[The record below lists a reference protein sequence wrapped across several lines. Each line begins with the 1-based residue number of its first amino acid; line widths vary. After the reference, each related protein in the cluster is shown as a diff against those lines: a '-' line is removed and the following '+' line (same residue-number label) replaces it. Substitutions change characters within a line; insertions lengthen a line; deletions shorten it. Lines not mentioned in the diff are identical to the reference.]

1 MVKKKKNKKI
11 LPENLPFTKKVIR
24 YSVYL
29 FLLLCLAFIFLGLA
43 TNIYFHSIIKDK
55 DTLINNRS
63 TGILLLDNKGDP
75 FFSFYNGKRRKYI
88 PLKVVSKYVE
98 QAVVVS
104 EDREFYQHRGISI
117 RGIIRALGF
126 DLKDR
131 SLAYGGSTITQQL
144 VKNVLLTPEKSL
156 IRKYQEAVLAGQIEA
171 SYSKEEIMEMYL
183 NSIYFGEGSFGIEDA
198 AQTYFGKKA
207 RDLDVAQASFLIGVL
222 PSPSLLSPYSGNR
235 QKAINRQH
243 VILSTMRSV
252 GVISKE
258 EYKKAVKENLIF
270 KNNNTEA
277 NNIAP
282 HFALMV
288 RDELIK
294 TYGEENIVR
303 SGFTVKTT
311 LDTSFQEYAEVTVK
325 NQVGKLAVNQ
335 VSNGAAVAMDPKT
348 GEVKALVGS
357 ADWANEKN
365 GKINMAVSPRQPG
378 SSFKP
383 FVYAIALEERIITP
397 ATVLHDKPITYKDP
411 NCPSCPAYT
420 PRNYDGKFRGNVL
433 ARRALANSLNIPAVE
448 VMQKVGVDKTLLVAR
463 QLGISTL
470 NKKPTD
476 YGLSLVLGSGEVP
489 LIEMTHAYS
498 AFANKGLIKPVKL
511 YTEITDK
518 KSKNIYKS
526 NGEEERVFAEDVAY
540 LVTSILSD
548 KKARLETFG
557 NALNISRT
565 AAVKTGT
572 TNDYKDA
579 WTIGYTPDL
588 VVGVWVGNNDNTPM
602 DLVAGSLGA
611 APIWRDLMEK
621 FGEGKSD
628 MAFEKPSGIAELL
641 ICGVNGLR
649 AKSAT
654 TSAYMEYFI
663 PGTEP
668 ALECKD
674 EQKPTDQPAENKDQG
689 EQLRQLIESTRQE
702 QEQILKDIQKLREE
716 RKGKNKF
723 N

>member
-1 MVKKKKNKKI
+1 MVKKKKNKKV
-11 LPENLPFTKKVIR
+11 LSENLPFTKKVIR
-24 YSVYL
+24 YSFYL
-29 FLLLCLAFIFLGLA
+29 FLFLCLAFIILGLA

-55 DTLINNRS
+55 YTLINNRS

-88 PLKVVSKYVE
+88 PLEDISKHVE
-98 QAVVVS
+98 RAVVVS

-126 DLKDR
+126 DIKDK

-156 IRKYQEAVLAGQIEA
+156 IRKYQEAVLAGQIES

-198 AQTYFGKKA
+198 AQTYYGKNAK
-207 RDLDVAQASFLIGVL
+207 DLDIAEASFLVGVL
-222 PSPSLLSPYSGNR
+222 PSPSLLSPYNGDRKEAVKR
-235 QKAINRQH
+235 QRL
-243 VILSTMRSV
+243 ILAAMRSEN
-252 GVISKE
+252 VITDN
-258 EYKKAVKENLIF
+258 EYENAFNTQLNF
-270 KNNNTEA
+270 KNNNTDA

-288 RDELIK
+288 RNELIK
-294 TYGEENIVR
+294 KYGEENIVR
-303 SGFTVKTT
+303 SGFTVRTT

-325 NQVGKLAVNQ
+325 NQVANLSPNK
-335 VSNGAAVAMDPKT
+335 VSNGAAVVMDPKT

-365 GKINMAVSPRQPG
+365 GKVNMATAPRQPG

-383 FVYAIALEERIITP
+383 IVYGIAFEDRLITP
-397 ATVLHDKPITYKDP
+397 ASVLRDNPITYKDP
-411 NCPSCPAYT
+411 NCPGCPVYT

-448 VMQKVGVDKTLLVAR
+448 VMQKVGVEKTLTIAR
-463 QLGISTL
+463 ELGIKSL
-470 NKKPTD
+470 NGKASD
-476 YGLSLVLGSGEVP
+476 YGLSMVLGSGEVP
-489 LIEMTHAYS
+489 LIEMVHAYS
-498 AFANKGLIKPVKL
+498 SFANKGIIKPLKL
-511 YTEITDK
+511 YTEIANK
-518 KSKNIYKS
+518 KGENIYKS
-526 NGEEERVFAEDVAY
+526 DGMEERVWTENVAY
-540 LVTSILSD
+540 LISNILSD
-548 KKARLETFG
+548 KASRAEAFG
-557 NALNISRT
+557 NALNISKI

-602 DLVAGSLGA
+602 DQVAGSLGA

-621 FGEGKSD
+621 FSEGAQDK
-628 MAFEKPSGIAELL
+628 AFEKPSGISELL
-641 ICGVNGLR
+641 VCRSNGLR

-654 TSAYMEYFI
+654 GSAYLEYFI
-663 PGTEP
+663 LGTEP
-668 ALECKD
+668 VRECRD
-674 EQKPTDQPAENKDQG
+674 EPKPTDQPDDNKDEEERLKELLERVKNDQN
-689 EQLRQLIESTRQE
+689 E
-702 QEQILKDIQKLREE
+702 ILKEIEKRREE
-716 RKGKNKF
+716 RRGRGKD
-723 N
+723 